1 MRMRVIT
8 AVIGIVAILL
18 LVWAG
23 NWLFTA
29 ACLTMGLLAYRE
41 YYQMIKNAGITLY
54 DTYSYLAVFCIIISA
69 NFHSVPL
76 FYAIT
81 SGCFIA
87 LFLVTLRA
95 GYEDMQSLFYTVIGS
110 LYIGIGVGSLVL
122 LRGVSGLIPQN
133 LVSIHSGIFLILFAF
148 ISTWASDSFAYLV
161 GSRWGRTSL
170 APQISPNKT
179 VEGLI
184 GGVIGTILLG
194 VVFSWGVGYSLI
206 HSVILSSLL
215 SVMAPI
221 GDLFESYM
229 KRVCGV
235 KDSGHLLPGHGG
247 VLDRF
252 DSLFFVAPTM
262 VTFLIIVSHI

>member
-1 MRMRVIT
+1 
-8 AVIGIVAILL
+8 
-18 LVWAG
+18 
-23 NWLFTA
+23 
-29 ACLTMGLLAYRE
+29 MGLLAYRE

-133 LVSIHSGIFLILFAF
+133 LVS
-148 ISTWASDSFAYLV
+148 
-161 GSRWGRTSL
+161 RWGRTSL

-215 SVMAPI
+215 SIMAPI

>member
-54 DTYSYLAVFCIIISA
+54 DTYSYLAIFCIIISA

-148 ISTWASDSFAYLV
+148 ISTW
-161 GSRWGRTSL
+161 
-170 APQISPNKT
+170 
-179 VEGLI
+179 
-184 GGVIGTILLG
+184 
-194 VVFSWGVGYSLI
+194 
-206 HSVILSSLL
+206 
-215 SVMAPI
+215 
-221 GDLFESYM
+221 
-229 KRVCGV
+229 
-235 KDSGHLLPGHGG
+235 
-247 VLDRF
+247 
-252 DSLFFVAPTM
+252 
-262 VTFLIIVSHI
+262 

>member
-110 LYIGIGVGSLVL
+110 LYIGIGVGSLV
-122 LRGVSGLIPQN
+122 
-133 LVSIHSGIFLILFAF
+133 SIHSGIFLILFAF

-215 SVMAPI
+215 SIMAPI

>member
-170 APQISPNKT
+170 APQI
-179 VEGLI
+179 
-184 GGVIGTILLG
+184 
-194 VVFSWGVGYSLI
+194 
-206 HSVILSSLL
+206 
-215 SVMAPI
+215 MAPI

>member
-110 LYIGIGVGSLVL
+110 LYIGIGVGS
-122 LRGVSGLIPQN
+122 
-133 LVSIHSGIFLILFAF
+133 
-148 ISTWASDSFAYLV
+148 
-161 GSRWGRTSL
+161 
-170 APQISPNKT
+170 
-179 VEGLI
+179 
-184 GGVIGTILLG
+184 
-194 VVFSWGVGYSLI
+194 
-206 HSVILSSLL
+206 
-215 SVMAPI
+215 
-221 GDLFESYM
+221 
-229 KRVCGV
+229 
-235 KDSGHLLPGHGG
+235 
-247 VLDRF
+247 
-252 DSLFFVAPTM
+252 
-262 VTFLIIVSHI
+262 